1 MSVSQACNSLYND
14 FKSFTLTTS
23 FVSVG
28 TGVVSQKMALGT
40 GTWLIGTSGYFASG
54 NSQPFYISING
65 AQSCVGMNPGGV
77 VKINISSTVSIGFM
91 LAGTAYYISCYA
103 IKLNS

>member
-1 MSVSQACNSLYND
+1 MNND

-23 FVSVG
+23 SVSVG
-28 TGVVSQKMALGT
+28 TGVVSQKMTLGA
-40 GTWLIGTSGYFASG
+40 GTWLTGTSGYFASG
-54 NSQPFYISING
+54 NSIQPFYISING
-65 AQSCVGMNPGGV
+65 AQSCVGMNPSGV
-77 VKINISSTVSIGFM
+77 VKINTSSTVSIGFL